1 MIPAGIGI
9 GITDNEKSATD
20 SVETMAQ
27 SLVNS
32 AKNIKLPPIAMGEII
47 PSGIANRNNNDQTT
61 LSSLLNV
68 LQSLQ
73 SEMVTKDE
81 LEEMLTDMFREHM
94 NIDFHIGD
102 EKLARHVNRGNSLL
116 DRRYNPVRS

>member
-1 MIPAGIGI
+1 MS
-9 GITDNEKSATD
+9 K
-20 SVETMAQ
+20 

-47 PSGIANRNNNDQTT
+47 PSGIANHNNNDQTT

-73 SEMVTKDE
+73 SEIVTRDE
-81 LEEMLTDMFREHM
+81 LEEMLTSMFREHM

-102 EKLARHVNRGNSLL
+102 VKLARHVNRGNSIL
-116 DRRYNPVRS
+116 DRRYNPVRN